1 MIILFIYLLL
11 IQRNKLIMQR
21 LTTLIITLCLLQVS
35 LLLCKMI
42 HYNYSMINKIKN
54 NKTIK
59 NIRNIRNIRN
69 NKNIRNIRNITNTS
83 TMNLTRFQFQPKI
96 TLPIVIP
103 AGPHDF
109 HHIYNIALMLF

>member
-1 MIILFIYLLL
+1 ML
-11 IQRNKLIMQR
+11 R
-21 LTTLIITLCLLQVS
+21 LTTILITLCLLQVS

-59 NIRNIRNIRN
+59 NIRNIRN
-69 NKNIRNIRNITNTS
+69 NKNITNKGI
-83 TMNLTRFQFQPKI
+83 QFQPKI

-103 AGPHDF
+103 AGPHEL
-109 HHIYNIALMLF
+109 HYIYNIAFMLF

>member
-1 MIILFIYLLL
+1 ML
-11 IQRNKLIMQR
+11 R

-69 NKNIRNIRNITNTS
+69 NKNITNTG
-83 TMNLTRFQFQPKI
+83 FQFQPKI
-96 TLPIVIP
+96 TLPIVVP
-103 AGPHDF
+103 AGPHDL
-109 HHIYNIALMLF
+109 HYIYNIAFMLF